1 MGGGGATFGDVG
13 VALPVV
19 DDEAPEET
27 GDEVEEV
34 AADAVA
40 HPRLHRVRQAAPP
53 VAWRHGAED
62 DLVVPLRLRDEPLQ
76 VVAAVRRCRRQCR
89 RPPHWVQCAV
99 GSVGVGSCKA
109 AEA

>member
-1 MGGGGATFGDVG
+1 M
-13 VALPVV
+13 ALPVV

-62 DLVVPLRLRDEPLQ
+62 DRVVPLRLRDEPPQ
-76 VVAAVRRCRRQCR
+76 VVAAVRRRRHCR

-99 GSVGVGSCKA
+99 GSVFWVGVGSCKA